1 MQPIRVSAI
10 IPAYRRPEGVKQAI
24 AAALAQTAPIH
35 EVIVVDDASGDGTPD
50 AVLSVVD
57 PRVRLIALERNVGQS
72 AATNIGIDAATGE
85 VIALLDSDDLW
96 LPEKL
101 ERQLAVWSAHPRRD
115 ETLFSSRVLMQ
126 VDGRVTGPAPAELI
140 VDGEAV
146 DDYLFIRN
154 GLVQSSTFLLS
165 RTLAAAVRFDETTRR
180 HSDLSFLLR
189 LARGGGQVVQLAEA
203 LSVWRSDSGIQR
215 LSTSAN
221 LDSSL
226 GWLEKYRP
234 LMTRRAAIGFR
245 YRNHIRILRRTD
257 PRRAALLTIQAVAAG
272 VLGWRDV
279 ARAGGRLRERLR
291 S

>member
-1 MQPIRVSAI
+1 MQPIRVSAVL
-10 IPAYRRPEGVKQAI
+10 PAYCRAEVVREAI
-24 AAALAQTAPIH
+24 ASALTQTAPVH
-35 EVIVVDDASGDGTPD
+35 EVIVVDDASGDGTAD
-50 AVLSVVD
+50 AVRSVAD
-57 PRVRLIALERNVGQS
+57 PRVRLIALDRNVGQS

-85 VIALLDSDDLW
+85 GIALLDSDDVW

-101 ERQLAVWSAHPRRD
+101 ARQLAAWSAHPRRD

-126 VDGRVTGPAPAELI
+126 LDGRTTGTAPANL
-140 VDGEAV
+140 VALGEAI
-146 DDYLFIRN
+146 DDYLFVRA

-189 LARGGGQVVQLAEA
+189 LARRGGQVVQLGEA
-203 LSVWRSDSGIQR
+203 LSIWRSQSGTQR

-221 LDSSL
+221 LHASL
-226 GWLEKYRP
+226 AWLETYSP

-257 PRRAALLTIQAVAAG
+257 PRAAALLTLRAVAAG
-272 VLGWRDV
+272 VLGWRDA
-279 ARAGGRLRERLR
+279 ARAAGKLRQRLR